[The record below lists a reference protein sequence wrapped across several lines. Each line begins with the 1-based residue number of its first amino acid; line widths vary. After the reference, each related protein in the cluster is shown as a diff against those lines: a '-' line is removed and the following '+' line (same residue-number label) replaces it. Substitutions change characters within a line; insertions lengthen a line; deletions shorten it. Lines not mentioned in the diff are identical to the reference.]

1 MCMRLYG
8 HAPAPAPAPGP
19 APCTCCAGFTV
30 ESVLD
35 HRNVMRPAGHAYHQ
49 GGVRGAE
56 STQCELCKFDKLEPS
71 DGKSLAFAKPAG
83 AAASV
88 AAKGTAAAVAM
99 TEFLIKWEEGSHL
112 WNTWECAAIFRN
124 STYRGRLLKASR
136 LAAVSWCLLQ
146 QLCSFQGSSRCHRP
160 TVMHTGHKAILQL
173 QGPCAS

>member
-1 MCMRLYG
+1 M
-8 HAPAPAPAPGP
+8 
-19 APCTCCAGFTV
+19 

-71 DGKSLAFAKPAG
+71 DGKSLAFTKPAG

-136 LAAVSWCLLQ
+136 LAAVC
-146 QLCSFQGSSRCHRP
+146 CFMVAHVVIAP